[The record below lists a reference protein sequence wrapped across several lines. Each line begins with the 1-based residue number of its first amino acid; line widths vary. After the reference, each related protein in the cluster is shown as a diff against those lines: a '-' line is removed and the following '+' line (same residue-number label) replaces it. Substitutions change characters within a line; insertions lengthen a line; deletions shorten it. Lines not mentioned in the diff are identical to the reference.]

1 IALSNALFFSIKK
14 QSTTRNDS
22 LLFLRLVLNTFLFAL
37 LPKQGIVM
45 NLKKKCFA
53 SGFVCLFFSCR
64 MPVQCG

>member
-1 IALSNALFFSIKK
+1 MFFSLKK

-45 NLKKKCFA
+45 NFKKNALPLVLFA
-53 SGFVCLFFSCR
+53 SFSLAGC
-64 MPVQCG
+64 QSN